1 MITREAVFWLMKKSL
16 VSDPADQ
23 AGDSFSSLSAAGLKT
38 GISENDQVGQTQNYY
53 NVYSDPSAETT
64 SYGDPDTVDWSA
76 VYDLMKVHTIEF
88 LPHEWLKT
96 HPLPDRNVYASWM
109 KSYMVQKV
117 RWIQLLKAQGELLA
131 LLTEH
136 DIPCVIIKGTAAAMA
151 YAHPSCRA
159 IGDVDFLVK
168 RCDYQ
173 KAAEMMRSNDY
184 EELSEID
191 HHTAFQ
197 KYGICFEL
205 HRRLPV
211 VNDTNEEILALFE
224 EGIDNRQIVSIDS
237 SSFPVLPNH
246 LNGLVLMFHINQ
258 HLRGGL
264 GLRQIIDWMM
274 YIEKADKETMDKLM
288 PLLRQTGMERLAN
301 TVTVVCQK
309 YFGLRKRINDLNE
322 QYPCDAFVEYIINQ
336 GNFGRAD
343 ENPYAK
349 TFLRLQNPV
358 EIFKYCDQCG
368 VKYWPATKRFIFLR
382 PFAWIYGAGRVVMK
396 AVSKKLKLGNLW
408 NQYRKGREYRK
419 LIASLGLKLDRTV
432 KSEHD

>member
-1 MITREAVFWLMKKSL
+1 MTTREAVFWLLKKSL
-16 VSDPADQ
+16 ISDDTEQ
-23 AGDSFSSLSAAGLKT
+23 AGDSITEISAGNHKVSIT
-38 GISENDQVGQTQNYY
+38 ENDLFGHEKAQDKNNIYLNYPA
-53 NVYSDPSAETT
+53 VDLS
-64 SYGDPDTVDWSA
+64 TVDWSS
-76 VYDLMKVHTIEF
+76 VYDLMKMHTIEF
-88 LPHEWLKT
+88 LPHEWLKANQ
-96 HPLPDRNVYASWM
+96 LPDSSIYASWM

-173 KAAEMMRSNDY
+173 KAAEVIRSKDY

-191 HHTAFQ
+191 HHIAFR
-197 KYGICFEL
+197 KRGICFEL

-211 VNDTNEEILALFE
+211 VDDANEDVLTLFE
-224 EGIDNRQIVSIDS
+224 SGIDNREIANIGSDA
-237 SSFPVLPNH
+237 FPVLPSY
-246 LNGLVLMFHINQ
+246 LNGLVLIFHINQ
-258 HLRGGL
+258 HLRAGL

-274 YIEKADKETMDKLM
+274 YVDKADQETMDKLM
-288 PLLRQTGMERLAN
+288 LLLRQTGMERLAN
-301 TVTVVCQK
+301 TVTAACQK
-309 YFGLRKRINDLNE
+309 YFGLRKGINDSKE

-358 EIFKYCDQCG
+358 EVFKFCDQYG
-368 VKYWPATKRFIFLR
+368 IKHWPAAKQFIFLR
-382 PFAWIYGAGRVVMK
+382 PLACIYGAGRVVVK
-396 AVSKKLKLGNLW
+396 AISKKLKLGDLW
-408 NQYRKGREYRK
+408 NQYRKSREYRK
-419 LIASLGLKLDRTV
+419 LIASLGLKLDRTI
-432 KSEHD
+432 KSNHD

>member
-1 MITREAVFWLMKKSL
+1 MTTREAVFWLLKKSL
-16 VSDPADQ
+16 VSDPAEQ
-23 AGDSFSSLSAAGLKT
+23 TGDSFGSFSATDLKT
-38 GISENDQVGQTQNYY
+38 DIPENDQVGQLQNNH
-53 NVYSDPSAETT
+53 NVYSDPSAETS

-131 LLTEH
+131 LLKEH
-136 DIPCVIIKGTAAAMA
+136 NIPCVIIKGTAAAMA

-191 HHTAFQ
+191 HHIAFQ

-211 VNDTNEEILALFE
+211 VNDTNEEMLALVE
-224 EGIDNRQIVSIDS
+224 EGIDNRQSVSIDS
-237 SSFPVLPNH
+237 SSFPVLPSY

-274 YIEKADKETMDKLM
+274 YVEKADQETMDKLM
-288 PLLRQTGMERLAN
+288 LLLRQTGMERLAN
-301 TVTVVCQK
+301 TVTAVCQK
-309 YFGLRKRINDLNE
+309 YFGLRKRINDPNE
-322 QYPCDAFVEYIINQ
+322 QYPCDAFIEYIINQ

-368 VKYWPATKRFIFLR
+368 VKYWPATKRFVFLR

-419 LIASLGLKLDRTV
+419 LIASLGLKLNRTV
-432 KSEHD
+432 KSNHD